1 MKAFLLYFNYYKSE
15 MFISKSFYGAHFW
28 WKCKHSITTNICQ
41 KLKMFIT
48 SLLHFYILFGHIVR
62 SQNNVHYMDGRH
74 IHIVQFTFGKFPLVL
89 RERKGIKL
97 LQDNT
102 ILHLFIEDDIW
113 HAHIFFFHG
122 NFFFAKYIALKMD

>member
-1 MKAFLLYFNYYKSE
+1 
-15 MFISKSFYGAHFW
+15 
-28 WKCKHSITTNICQ
+28 
-41 KLKMFIT
+41 MFIT

-102 ILHLFIEDDIW
+102 ILHLFIEDDI
-113 HAHIFFFHG
+113 
-122 NFFFAKYIALKMD
+122 